1 MDKIR
6 IIKNVMLISL
16 VSIFFSGCIVGDA
29 VALPFRVTG
38 AVVNVVAPDVV
49 GDSISGVGD
58 ALDAAIPF

>member
-1 MDKIR
+1 
-6 IIKNVMLISL
+6 MLISL

-29 VALPFRVTG
+29 VALPFRVAG
-38 AVVNVVAPDVV
+38 AVVNVVTPDVV